1 MPVAEHLSTKTT
13 PVYVSEDADDA
24 FNDPLS
30 SLTVN

>member
-1 MPVAEHLSTKTT
+1 MQTPDSRMP
-13 PVYVSEDADDA
+13 PVYVLRAADDA